1 MCDADHDV
9 STKRNVAIYIR
20 CDYIMRQTKNL
31 AFNDH
36 IPLLKEVYLSKK
48 TWLLLLFTT
57 MNNHNLFFM
66 VIFVTSID

>member
-36 IPLLKEVYLSKK
+36 IPLLKEVYLSKN
-48 TWLLLLFTT
+48 LASIVIH
-57 MNNHNLFFM
+57 HNE
-66 VIFVTSID
+66 